1 MIIDKIENL
10 KNYVGVNRH
19 FSKVIEFLEA
29 NDLGTLENGKHEID
43 GPDCFVNIMDTKG
56 KTKEEAVMETHRR
69 MLDIQIPLD
78 ADETY
83 GYTPT
88 ADLPEAEYN
97 EAKDVTKYP
106 GVQGESF
113 ITSGND
119 GCLLAR
125 RRTPAL
131 HRNGREYPQGCD
143 KDCCR
148 LTRSGSA
155 YRTDFLHKRNLTS

>member
-19 FSKVIEFLEA
+19 FSKVIEFLKA
-29 NDLGTLENGKHEID
+29 NDLNALENGKHEID

-113 ITSGND
+113 ITCHPGMMAVFLPED
-119 GCLLAR
+119 GHQPCIGTAE
-125 RRTPAL
+125 
-131 HRNGREYPQGCD
+131 NI
-143 KDCCR
+143 
-148 LTRSGSA
+148 
-155 YRTDFLHKRNLTS
+155 HKAVIKIAVG

>member
-10 KNYVGVNRH
+10 KNYVGVNRY
-19 FSKVIEFLEA
+19 FSKVVEFLDA
-29 NDLGTLENGKHEID
+29 NDLNSLENGKHEID
-43 GPDCFVNIMDTKG
+43 GADCFVNIMDTKG

-69 MLDIQIPLD
+69 MLDIQIPLN

-97 EAKDVTKYP
+97 ETKDVTKYP

-113 ITSGND
+113 VTCHPGMMAIFLPED
-119 GCLLAR
+119 GHQPCIGTA
-125 RRTPAL
+125 
-131 HRNGREYPQGCD
+131 E
-143 KDCCR
+143 
-148 LTRSGSA
+148 SI
-155 YRTDFLHKRNLTS
+155 HKAVIKIAVG

>member
-29 NDLGTLENGKHEID
+29 NDLNALENGKHEID
-43 GPDCFVNIMDTKG
+43 GPDCFVNIMDTKC

-113 ITSGND
+113 ITCHPGMMAVFLPED
-119 GCLLAR
+119 GHQPCIGTAE
-125 RRTPAL
+125 
-131 HRNGREYPQGCD
+131 NI
-143 KDCCR
+143 
-148 LTRSGSA
+148 
-155 YRTDFLHKRNLTS
+155 HKAVIKIAVG

>member
-19 FSKVIEFLEA
+19 FSKVIEFLEI

-113 ITSGND
+113 ITCHPGMMAVFLPED
-119 GCLLAR
+119 GHQPCIGTAE
-125 RRTPAL
+125 
-131 HRNGREYPQGCD
+131 NI
-143 KDCCR
+143 
-148 LTRSGSA
+148 
-155 YRTDFLHKRNLTS
+155 HKAVIKIAVG

>member
-56 KTKEEAVMETHRR
+56 KTKEEAVMETHSR

-113 ITSGND
+113 ITCHPGMMAVFLPED
-119 GCLLAR
+119 GHQPCIGTAE
-125 RRTPAL
+125 
-131 HRNGREYPQGCD
+131 NI
-143 KDCCR
+143 
-148 LTRSGSA
+148 
-155 YRTDFLHKRNLTS
+155 HKAVIKIAVG

>member
-10 KNYVGVNRH
+10 KNYVGVNRY
-19 FSKVIEFLEA
+19 FSKVVEFLEA
-29 NDLGTLENGKHEID
+29 NDLNSLENGKHDID
-43 GPDCFVNIMDTKG
+43 GADCFVNIMDTKG

-69 MLDIQIPLD
+69 MLDIQIPLN

-97 EAKDVTKYP
+97 ETKDVTKYP

-113 ITSGND
+113 VTCHPGMMAIFLPED
-119 GCLLAR
+119 GHQPCIGTA
-125 RRTPAL
+125 
-131 HRNGREYPQGCD
+131 E
-143 KDCCR
+143 
-148 LTRSGSA
+148 SI
-155 YRTDFLHKRNLTS
+155 HKAVIKIAVG

>member
-29 NDLGTLENGKHEID
+29 NDLSMLENGKHEID
-43 GPDCFVNIMDTKG
+43 GPGCFVNIMDTKG

-113 ITSGND
+113 ITCHPGMMAVFLPED
-119 GCLLAR
+119 GHQPCIGTAE
-125 RRTPAL
+125 
-131 HRNGREYPQGCD
+131 NI
-143 KDCCR
+143 
-148 LTRSGSA
+148 
-155 YRTDFLHKRNLTS
+155 HKAVIKIAVG

>member
-29 NDLGTLENGKHEID
+29 NDLNALENGKHEID
-43 GPDCFVNIMDTKG
+43 GSDCFVNIMDTKG

-113 ITSGND
+113 ITCHPGMMAVFLPED
-119 GCLLAR
+119 GHQPCIGTAE
-125 RRTPAL
+125 
-131 HRNGREYPQGCD
+131 NI
-143 KDCCR
+143 
-148 LTRSGSA
+148 
-155 YRTDFLHKRNLTS
+155 HKAVIKIAVG

>member
-83 GYTPT
+83 GFTPT

-113 ITSGND
+113 ITCHPGMMAVFLPED
-119 GCLLAR
+119 GHQPCIGTAE
-125 RRTPAL
+125 
-131 HRNGREYPQGCD
+131 NI
-143 KDCCR
+143 
-148 LTRSGSA
+148 
-155 YRTDFLHKRNLTS
+155 HKAVIKIAVG

>member
-29 NDLGTLENGKHEID
+29 NDLNALENGKHEID
-43 GPDCFVNIMDTKG
+43 GPDCFLNIMDTKG

-113 ITSGND
+113 ITCHPGMMAVFLPED
-119 GCLLAR
+119 GHQPCIGTAE
-125 RRTPAL
+125 
-131 HRNGREYPQGCD
+131 NI
-143 KDCCR
+143 
-148 LTRSGSA
+148 
-155 YRTDFLHKRNLTS
+155 HKAVIKIAVG

>member
-10 KNYVGVNRH
+10 KNYVCVNRH

-29 NDLGTLENGKHEID
+29 NDLSTLENGKHEID

-83 GYTPT
+83 GYTTT

-113 ITSGND
+113 ITCHPGMMAVFLPED
-119 GCLLAR
+119 GHQPCIGTAE
-125 RRTPAL
+125 
-131 HRNGREYPQGCD
+131 NI
-143 KDCCR
+143 
-148 LTRSGSA
+148 
-155 YRTDFLHKRNLTS
+155 HKAVIKIAVG

>member
-29 NDLGTLENGKHEID
+29 NDLNAVENGKHEIG

-113 ITSGND
+113 ITCHPGMMAVFLPED
-119 GCLLAR
+119 GHQPCIGTAE
-125 RRTPAL
+125 
-131 HRNGREYPQGCD
+131 NI
-143 KDCCR
+143 
-148 LTRSGSA
+148 
-155 YRTDFLHKRNLTS
+155 HKAVIKIAVG

>member
-19 FSKVIEFLEA
+19 FSKVIEFLET

-43 GPDCFVNIMDTKG
+43 GPDCFLNIMDTKG

-113 ITSGND
+113 ITCHPGMMAVFLPED
-119 GCLLAR
+119 GHQPCIGTAE
-125 RRTPAL
+125 
-131 HRNGREYPQGCD
+131 NI
-143 KDCCR
+143 
-148 LTRSGSA
+148 
-155 YRTDFLHKRNLTS
+155 HKAVIKIAVG

>member
-19 FSKVIEFLEA
+19 FSKVREFLEA
-29 NDLGTLENGKHEID
+29 NGLNALENGKHEID

-113 ITSGND
+113 ITCHPGMMAVFLPED
-119 GCLLAR
+119 GHQPCIGTAE
-125 RRTPAL
+125 
-131 HRNGREYPQGCD
+131 NI
-143 KDCCR
+143 
-148 LTRSGSA
+148 
-155 YRTDFLHKRNLTS
+155 HKAVIKIAVG

>member
-1 MIIDKIENL
+1 MIID
-10 KNYVGVNRH
+10 YVGVNRH

-29 NDLGTLENGKHEID
+29 NDLNALENGKHEID

-113 ITSGND
+113 ITCHPGMMAVFLPED
-119 GCLLAR
+119 GHQPCIGTAE
-125 RRTPAL
+125 
-131 HRNGREYPQGCD
+131 NI
-143 KDCCR
+143 
-148 LTRSGSA
+148 
-155 YRTDFLHKRNLTS
+155 HKAVIKIAVG

>member
-29 NDLGTLENGKHEID
+29 NDLSTLENGKHEID

-113 ITSGND
+113 ITCHPGMMAVFLPED
-119 GCLLAR
+119 GHQPCIGTAE
-125 RRTPAL
+125 
-131 HRNGREYPQGCD
+131 NI
-143 KDCCR
+143 
-148 LTRSGSA
+148 
-155 YRTDFLHKRNLTS
+155 HKAVIKIAVG

>member
-10 KNYVGVNRH
+10 KNYVGVNRY
-19 FSKVIEFLEA
+19 FSKVVEFLDA
-29 NDLGTLENGKHEID
+29 NELNSLENGKHEID
-43 GPDCFVNIMDTKG
+43 GADCFVNIMDTKG

-69 MLDIQIPLD
+69 MLDIQIPLN

-97 EAKDVTKYP
+97 ETKDVTKYP

-113 ITSGND
+113 VTCHPGMMAIFLPED
-119 GCLLAR
+119 GHQPCIGTA
-125 RRTPAL
+125 
-131 HRNGREYPQGCD
+131 E
-143 KDCCR
+143 
-148 LTRSGSA
+148 SI
-155 YRTDFLHKRNLTS
+155 HKAVIKIAVG

>member
-10 KNYVGVNRH
+10 KNYVGVNRY

-29 NDLGTLENGKHEID
+29 NDLNALENGKHEID

-113 ITSGND
+113 ITCHPGMMAVFLPED
-119 GCLLAR
+119 GHQPCIGTAE
-125 RRTPAL
+125 
-131 HRNGREYPQGCD
+131 NI
-143 KDCCR
+143 
-148 LTRSGSA
+148 
-155 YRTDFLHKRNLTS
+155 HKAVIKIAVG

>member
-29 NDLGTLENGKHEID
+29 NDLNALENGMHEID

-113 ITSGND
+113 ITCHPGMMAVFLPED
-119 GCLLAR
+119 GHQPCIGTAE
-125 RRTPAL
+125 
-131 HRNGREYPQGCD
+131 NI
-143 KDCCR
+143 
-148 LTRSGSA
+148 
-155 YRTDFLHKRNLTS
+155 HKAVIKIAVG

>member
-19 FSKVIEFLEA
+19 FSKVIEFLKA
-29 NDLGTLENGKHEID
+29 NDLNALENGKHEID

-69 MLDIQIPLD
+69 MLDIQIPLA

-113 ITSGND
+113 ITCHPGMMAVFLPED
-119 GCLLAR
+119 GHQPCIGTAE
-125 RRTPAL
+125 
-131 HRNGREYPQGCD
+131 NI
-143 KDCCR
+143 
-148 LTRSGSA
+148 
-155 YRTDFLHKRNLTS
+155 HKAVIKIAVG

>member
-29 NDLGTLENGKHEID
+29 NDLNALENGKHEID

-113 ITSGND
+113 ITCHPGMMAVFLPED
-119 GCLLAR
+119 GHQPCIGTAE
-125 RRTPAL
+125 
-131 HRNGREYPQGCD
+131 NI
-143 KDCCR
+143 
-148 LTRSGSA
+148 
-155 YRTDFLHKRNLTS
+155 HKAVIKIAVG

>member
-1 MIIDKIENL
+1 MSI
-10 KNYVGVNRH
+10 
-19 FSKVIEFLEA
+19 FSVRIGCCPSLVIEFLEA
-29 NDLGTLENGKHEID
+29 NDLNALENGKHEID

-113 ITSGND
+113 ITCHPGMMAVFLPED
-119 GCLLAR
+119 GHQPCIGTAE
-125 RRTPAL
+125 
-131 HRNGREYPQGCD
+131 NI
-143 KDCCR
+143 
-148 LTRSGSA
+148 
-155 YRTDFLHKRNLTS
+155 HKAVIKIAVG

>member
-29 NDLGTLENGKHEID
+29 NDLNSLENGKHEID

-113 ITSGND
+113 ITCHPGMMAVFLPED
-119 GCLLAR
+119 GHQPCIGTAE
-125 RRTPAL
+125 
-131 HRNGREYPQGCD
+131 NI
-143 KDCCR
+143 
-148 LTRSGSA
+148 
-155 YRTDFLHKRNLTS
+155 HKAVIKIAVG

>member
-10 KNYVGVNRH
+10 KNYVGVNRY
-19 FSKVIEFLEA
+19 FSKVVDFLEA
-29 NDLGTLENGKHEID
+29 NDLNSLENGKHEID
-43 GPDCFVNIMDTKG
+43 GADCFVNIMDTKG

-69 MLDIQIPLD
+69 MLDIQIPLN

-97 EAKDVTKYP
+97 ETKDVTKYP

-113 ITSGND
+113 VTCHPGMMAIFLPED
-119 GCLLAR
+119 GHQPCIGTA
-125 RRTPAL
+125 
-131 HRNGREYPQGCD
+131 E
-143 KDCCR
+143 
-148 LTRSGSA
+148 SI
-155 YRTDFLHKRNLTS
+155 HKAVIKIAVG